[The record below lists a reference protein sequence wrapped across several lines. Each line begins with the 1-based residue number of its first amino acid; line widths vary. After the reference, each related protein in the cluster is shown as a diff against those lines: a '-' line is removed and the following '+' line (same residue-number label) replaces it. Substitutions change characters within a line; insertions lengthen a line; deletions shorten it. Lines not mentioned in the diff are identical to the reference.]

1 MNPAELYSGFSPVAL
16 VVMAVGLLL
25 ASLARGYSGFGFSAL
40 LVASW
45 SLVTEPSKAVA
56 LALVMEVTAS
66 IIQAYSVWQAIRWR
80 RVWLL
85 LGGAVLGTPLGV
97 WLLAHQ
103 PANLMRL
110 GVALFVLVM
119 AVTLLAG
126 FKLKRT
132 ATSADTVGVGVVS
145 GVANGAVAMGGL
157 PVAIFLSA
165 GADSPTHIRASLI
178 AYFFLLDLVG
188 IAFLAHEG
196 ILVRETFVHA
206 VVAFPLLLIGM
217 WFGTRHFFG
226 ATAESFRRTTLWIL
240 IALALVGIAQSATGV
255 GS

>member
-1 MNPAELYSGFSPVAL
+1 MSAAELYSEFSPGAL
-16 VVMAVGLLL
+16 VIMAVGLLL

-66 IIQAYSVWQAIRWR
+66 IVQAHSVWQAIRWR

-85 LGGAVLGTPLGV
+85 LGGAVIGTPFGV

-110 GVALFVLVM
+110 GVASFVIVM
-119 AVTLLAG
+119 AVALLAG
-126 FKLKRT
+126 FKLKRS
-132 ATSADTVGVGVVS
+132 ATSADTAVIGVVS

-165 GADSPTHIRASLI
+165 DGDSPARIRASLI
-178 AYFFLLDLVG
+178 AYFFLLDLIG
-188 IAFLAHEG
+188 IAFLAHER
-196 ILVRETFVHA
+196 ILGQETFVHA
-206 VVAFPLLLIGM
+206 IVAFPLLVTGM
-217 WFGTRHFFG
+217 WLGTRHFFG
-226 ATAESFRRTTLWIL
+226 ATAASFRRTTLWLL
-240 IALALVGIAQSATGV
+240 IGLGLIGIGQAVVTAN
-255 GS
+255 